1 MALARQQGNQALQD
15 RCVEVMGAHRKNDVY
30 AVLDFALRF
39 NLRSLQGSCLGT
51 IR

>member
-1 MALARQQGNQALQD
+1 MALAGQQGNQALQN
-15 RCVEVMGAHRKNDVY
+15 RCVEVMSGHRKNDVY